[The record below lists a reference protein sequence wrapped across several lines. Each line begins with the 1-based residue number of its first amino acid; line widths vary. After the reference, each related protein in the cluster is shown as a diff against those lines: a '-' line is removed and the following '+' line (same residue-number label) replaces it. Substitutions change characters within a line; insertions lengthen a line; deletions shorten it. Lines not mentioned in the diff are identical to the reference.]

1 MAKAT
6 PELIQA
12 IHKTIDRL
20 QHGADYQW
28 THMGR
33 CNCGQLAQSITHL
46 SQAELHRLALQK
58 EGDWGQKSIDYC
70 ADSGFPI
77 DQVISL
83 MLDIGLNT
91 DDLYSLERLSS
102 PRILKRLPRGQ
113 RYLRHNSKD
122 DLILYLKAWVE
133 LLEEEATVT
142 QPVAAP
148 LLQAI

>member
-20 QHGADYQW
+20 QSGADYQW

-58 EGDWGQKSIDYC
+58 
-70 ADSGFPI
+70 
-77 DQVISL
+77 
-83 MLDIGLNT
+83 
-91 DDLYSLERLSS
+91 R
-102 PRILKRLPRGQ
+102 R
-113 RYLRHNSKD
+113 
-122 DLILYLKAWVE
+122 
-133 LLEEEATVT
+133 
-142 QPVAAP
+142 
-148 LLQAI
+148 